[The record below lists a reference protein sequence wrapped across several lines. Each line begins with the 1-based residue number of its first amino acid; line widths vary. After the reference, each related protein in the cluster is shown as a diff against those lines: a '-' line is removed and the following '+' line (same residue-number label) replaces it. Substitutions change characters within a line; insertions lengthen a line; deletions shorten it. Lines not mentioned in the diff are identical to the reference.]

1 MTLKVCLSATNTLMY
16 PQGGHLWV
24 FINWALGLR
33 SCGCE
38 VTWLDV
44 VPTTLQLDQLVAKYE
59 HLRKT
64 LHPFGL
70 DANLVV
76 DFLSSEDL
84 TDRLQESVSP
94 ASKALDL
101 SIFLWTFATICP
113 TGCLQIFAERL

>member
-1 MTLKVCLSATNTLMY
+1 MSLKVCLSTAGTLMY

-44 VPTTLQLDQLVAKYE
+44 APTTLQIDELVAKYQD
-59 HLRKT
+59 LRKT

-70 DANLVV
+70 DANLIV
-76 DFLSSEDL
+76 DFSSSEDL
-84 TDRLQESVSP
+84 TDRLHEVGLPSYSCHECDNAEHVYNFSCQ
-94 ASKALDL
+94 
-101 SIFLWTFATICP
+101 IT
-113 TGCLQIFAERL
+113 CLAIGERDI